1 MAQKRRSCC
10 QRRLIRDRRK
20 AEVGQAGVSVV
31 RQQITALHRKEK
43 KEGTPTLRS
52 PLGRLRVVSLMEGVS
67 YLLLLGIAMPL
78 KYLAEQPEAVQVV
91 GSLHGALTILFV
103 LAVAHVW
110 LARRW
115 SIVRVAIALIASV
128 IPFGAFALEASL
140 RREDQTD
147 APRPSTQAGSTPAP
161 HRSQ

>member
-1 MAQKRRSCC
+1 M
-10 QRRLIRDRRK
+10 
-20 AEVGQAGVSVV
+20 
-31 RQQITALHRKEK
+31 
-43 KEGTPTLRS
+43 LRS
-52 PLGRLRVVSLMEGVS
+52 PLGRLRIVSLMEGVS

-78 KYLAEQPEAVQVV
+78 KYLADQPEAVRVV

-128 IPFGAFALEASL
+128 LPFGAFALEASL
-140 RREDQTD
+140 RREDRTD
-147 APRPSTQAGSTPAP
+147 APRPNAPASGTPAP
-161 HRSQ
+161 HGSQ

>member
-1 MAQKRRSCC
+1 M
-10 QRRLIRDRRK
+10 
-20 AEVGQAGVSVV
+20 
-31 RQQITALHRKEK
+31 
-43 KEGTPTLRS
+43 LRS
-52 PLGRLRVVSLMEGVS
+52 PLGRLRIVSLMEGVS
-67 YLLLLGIAMPL
+67 YILLLGIAMPL
-78 KYLAEQPEAVQVV
+78 KYLADQPEAVRVV

-140 RREDQTD
+140 RREDRTDTPRPD
-147 APRPSTQAGSTPAP
+147 APVSTTPAP
-161 HRSQ
+161 RGSQ